1 MKVLKFESMFH
12 TEYELNDM
20 LETHCINQIKECNN
34 IIKFINSLESWDD
47 DDKYDLESA
56 QYRKLFYQTQLNKK

>member
-12 TEYELNDM
+12 TEYELNQS
-20 LETHCINQIKECNN
+20 LEMHCINEIKECNN

-47 DDKYDLESA
+47 DDKHELEYA